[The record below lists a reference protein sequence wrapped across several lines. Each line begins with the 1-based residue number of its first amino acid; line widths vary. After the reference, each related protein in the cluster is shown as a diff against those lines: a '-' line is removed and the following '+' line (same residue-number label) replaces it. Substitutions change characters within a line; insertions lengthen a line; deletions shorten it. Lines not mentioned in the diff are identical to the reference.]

1 MADTADTAAAA
12 EGVAAMSVSDG
23 DSSQKKDTDL
33 EWPMDRV
40 RSTFIDFFVKKHS
53 HVFWPSSPVVPHDDP
68 TLLFANAGMNQYK
81 PLFLGTCD
89 PNLEMSTLTRATN
102 SQKCIRAGG
111 KHNDLDDVGKDVY
124 HHTFFEMLGN
134 WSFGD
139 YFKEGAIAMAWQ
151 CLTEEFGLDQSRLYA
166 TYFGGDESTPADLE
180 ARDIWLNYLPADRV
194 LPFDA
199 EDNFWEMGAT
209 GPCGPCTEI
218 HYDRIGGRDA
228 ASRVNA
234 DLPDVIE
241 IWNNVFIQ
249 FNREADGSLRPLPAQ
264 HVDTGMGFERL
275 TSILQGVDSNYDT
288 DIFIPLFDE
297 IRRITGARPYAGK
310 IGAEDDGYV
319 DMAYRVV
326 ADHIRTL
333 SFAIADGATPSND
346 GRGYVLRRV
355 LRRAVR
361 YGRQNLGADLG
372 FFATLVPKLVELMG
386 DTFPELRKNQAH
398 VTAVI
403 KDEEESFSKTLD
415 KGLIRFK
422 DMAAK
427 CGDDKVFSGVDAHF
441 LYTSMGFPVD
451 LTELMAEELGLALDR
466 DAFDAKMKEE
476 QELSAAAHQAK
487 MMGGSGKDMRLVA
500 EQTAYLVG
508 KDVAATDDSAKYDLG
523 QELGGCAAKGLFIG
537 RNETED
543 GIGFVDAIT
552 AESGSVGVILDKTSF
567 YAEAGG
573 QTYDTGSIRTAGG
586 ATITVTNVQSYG
598 QYVLHLG
605 EVTEGTV
612 TVGDSVSC
620 CVDYDRRAPIA
631 ANHTMTH
638 VLNYAIKDVLVTKGD
653 GDAANQS
660 VDQKGSLCDENKLR
674 FDFSWGGALTTEQL
688 AAVESIVQE
697 QIKSSIAVQSFVA
710 PLEAAQQI
718 SSLRAVFGE
727 AYPDPVRV
735 VSVSN
740 EDIPTILQNPQD
752 GQWAKYSIEFCGGTH
767 LSNTSEAEGFV
778 LLKEEGIAKGV
789 RRIVGVTKADAA
801 AATAKADEFETRL
814 TEASALQGLEL
825 EDAIKKLGQEL
836 GELSISTVRKA
847 GFNDTLGKL
856 GKAVVAWKKEQA
868 AAKAGKVADELIAA
882 ASTTEGNKIVVR
894 SDFGLDGKAAKSIS
908 AAVSKKVKDKAFLL
922 VSADEDAGRFLVFA
936 FAPKGL
942 KDVDCKAW
950 VAAATEGTGGK
961 GGGKKD
967 AAQSNISGLEKI
979 GGVLEKAK
987 SA

>member
-1 MADTADTAAAA
+1 MADSAA
-12 EGVAAMSVSDG
+12 EGVASMSVSGG
-23 DSSQKKDTDL
+23 DAKKEL

-89 PNLEMSTLTRATN
+89 PNLEMSKLSRAVN

-139 YFKEGAIAMAWQ
+139 YFKKEAIAMAWQ
-151 CLTEEFGLDQSRLYA
+151 CLTEEFKLDTSRLYA

-199 EDNFWEMGAT
+199 KDNFWEMGAT

-228 ASRVNA
+228 ASLVNA

-297 IRRITGARPYAGK
+297 IRRITGARPYTGK
-310 IGAEDDGYV
+310 IGTKDEGYV

-361 YGRQNLGADLG
+361 YGRQNLGAELG
-372 FFATLVPKLVELMG
+372 FFAKLVPKLVELMG
-386 DTFPELRKNQAH
+386 DTFPELRKNQAQ

-415 KGLIRFK
+415 KGLIKFK
-422 DMAAK
+422 DMASE

-451 LTELMAEELGLALDR
+451 LTELMAEELGLTLDR

-508 KDVAATDDSAKYDLG
+508 KDVAATDDSAKYDWNK
-523 QELGGCAAKGLFIG
+523 ELGDCTAKGLFIG

-543 GIGFVDAIT
+543 GIGFVDSIT
-552 AESGSVGVILDKTSF
+552 TESGSVGVILDKTSF

-573 QTYDTGSIRTAGG
+573 QTYDTGCIKTTGG
-586 ATITVTNVQSYG
+586 ANIKVTNVQSYG

-612 TVGDSVSC
+612 AVGDAVSC

-638 VLNYAIKDVLVTKGD
+638 VLNYALKDVLVAKGD

-688 AAVESIVQE
+688 ASIELIVQE
-697 QIKSSIAVQSFVA
+697 QIKSSIPVQSFVA

-727 AYPDPVRV
+727 VYPDPVRV

-789 RRIVGVTKADAA
+789 RRIVGVTMADAA
-801 AATAKADEFETRL
+801 AATAKADEFEATL
-814 TEASALQGLEL
+814 TEVSALQGLEL
-825 EDAIKKLGQEL
+825 EAAIKKLGQEL

-856 GKAVVAWKKEQA
+856 GKSVVAWKKEQA
-868 AAKAGKVADELIAA
+868 AAKAGKVVDELIAA
-882 ASTTEGNKIVVR
+882 ASIAEGNKIVVR

-908 AAVSKKVKDKAFLL
+908 AAVAKKIKNKAFLL

-950 VAAATEGTGGK
+950 VTAATEGTGGK

-967 AAQSNISGLEKI
+967 AAQSNIAGLEKI
-979 GGVLEKAK
+979 DGVLEKAK